1 MKQSD
6 FFTSLQHS
14 SFADTCL
21 RQFVAAL
28 KRWQHKGLDYSKR
41 EMFGLA
47 AVLAVVVSASVYEP
61 LVGLGGIIMAA
72 GILVVG
78 VMVRYP
84 LLWLSA
90 VFVGLIWWFPQKGV
104 DSEGI
109 SGVEYALVAFYLGGL
124 ALWFAMMLVIK
135 RKRLLRNTGDM
146 LLVSTLLLSLATF
159 AIAAVNEK
167 NVFMGLREWL
177 LFLFLLYYFPFREHI
192 TTKRQMLQMG
202 AVFCGAML
210 VVGGITLQMYIKAS
224 TNILYAFEIF
234 SSRMNS
240 NNNMSVVVSIFGFI
254 ALLYAPKLWHKAI
267 ALLIAV
273 FFTTITIVSFARA
286 FIAATVLGVV
296 VVLLVFDAKRVV
308 RFGVYAVAV
317 AVVFVSGVSVVFKD
331 RANVA
336 LTVVKN
342 RISSTTEGTK
352 DVSIQSRL
360 AESAA
365 VLQLIAANPLGG
377 NGMGAD
383 FHFHDPINNW
393 EARVKFIHN
402 GYLFIAFKLGL
413 PLLLLFYGWY
423 LWYLGKSY
431 GLARRADEPFDR
443 ILALSVVGSLFALLL
458 INVTSSIFETRD
470 GFMIVPMLIAVIS
483 VVEQRLAEREQPA

>member
-1 MKQSD
+1 MKYSD
-6 FFTSLQHS
+6 SFTTSQRSL
-14 SFADTCL
+14 FADAYL
-21 RQFVAAL
+21 RQFVAAQ
-28 KRWQHKGLDYSKR
+28 KHWQRRALDYSKR
-41 EMFGLA
+41 ELFALA
-47 AVLAVVVSASVYEP
+47 AMLTVVVSASVYLP
-61 LVGLGGIIMAA
+61 LLGLGVVAAAA
-72 GILVVG
+72 GILLVG

-90 VFVGLIWWFPQKGV
+90 VFVCLIWWFPQKGAN
-104 DSEGI
+104 SEGI
-109 SGVEYALVAFYLGGL
+109 SAVEYALVAFYLGGL
-124 ALWFAMMLVIK
+124 ALWFAIMLLIK

-146 LLVSTLLLSLATF
+146 LLVSTLVLSLATF
-159 AIAAVNEK
+159 VIAAVNEK
-167 NVFMGLREWL
+167 SVFMGLREWL

-192 TTKRQMLQMG
+192 TTKRQLLQMG

-210 VVGGITLQMYIKAS
+210 VVGGITLLMYLKAS
-224 TNILYAFEIF
+224 TNIMYAFEVF

-254 ALLYAPKLWHKAI
+254 ALLYAPTLRHKAA
-267 ALLIAV
+267 ALFVAV

-286 FIAATVLGVV
+286 FIVATVIGVV

-317 AVVFVSGVSVVFKD
+317 AIVFVGGVSVVFKD
-331 RANVA
+331 RASIA
-336 LTVVKN
+336 LTVIKN
-342 RISSTTEGTK
+342 RISSTTEGVK
-352 DVSIQSRL
+352 DVSLQSRL
-360 AESAA
+360 AESAV
-365 VLQLIAANPLGG
+365 VLRLIAENPLGG

-431 GLARRADEPFDR
+431 GIARQAKEPFDR

-458 INVTSSIFETRD
+458 INLTSSIFETRD
-470 GFMIVPMLIAVIS
+470 GFVVVSMLIAVSS
-483 VVEQRLAEREQPA
+483 VVEQRLAEREQAA